1 MIGMINVGNKKSVN
15 ISKVYGVRRNIKS
28 SSSAW
33 ERIKDS
39 VGLVANAQV
48 GTTAVVNN
56 FDSIYPW
63 SDIITCNYNNT
74 SKKIVAYY
82 GDANFIIK
90 DMSLTATNMS

>member
-28 SSSAW
+28 SSSVW

-48 GTTAVVNN
+48 GTL
-56 FDSIYPW
+56 
-63 SDIITCNYNNT
+63 
-74 SKKIVAYY
+74 
-82 GDANFIIK
+82 
-90 DMSLTATNMS
+90 SLIHI